1 VDGCVDGWMVLV
13 ALYLVQLM
21 GAYIQFFLM
30 LLQPTKKDG
39 LFASFLFFWNFFVL
53 FIFFLD

>member
-1 VDGCVDGWMVLV
+1 
-13 ALYLVQLM
+13 M
-21 GAYIQFFLM
+21 GNYIQFFLM

-53 FIFFLD
+53 FILLFGLVSG